1 MVHVSGVSIREI
13 QYKDFG
19 RALEISNGIVNLVV
33 TLDLGP
39 RILRYGFE
47 KGINHFSDRATTE
60 MKVGEET
67 WRILGGHRLWHSP
80 EAFPRTYM
88 PDNSEVHWEAL
99 QGGVKLVQKV
109 EPWVQTQKELEIYL
123 DENSSEVKV
132 VHRIKNK
139 NAWPIKLSSW
149 AVSIMD
155 KGGLE
160 IIPIPDRATGY
171 LPNKNLSLWA
181 YSKMND
187 SRVYW
192 GDKYIT
198 LKLDATIDHPF
209 KVGIN
214 NEEAWAAYINH
225 GELFLLNYD
234 HDISAIYPD
243 GGVSY
248 ETFTYLDVLEMET
261 LSPIKDIESEESV
274 AHVEYWSLHKGINI
288 PENEE
293 EIDLIVE
300 KYVKKG

>member
-1 MVHVSGVSIREI
+1 MGRVTTREI
-13 QYKDFG
+13 QYKTFG
-19 RALEISNGIVNLVV
+19 RALEISNGIINLVV

-47 KGINHFSDRATTE
+47 EGINHFSDRATTE
-60 MKVGEET
+60 MRVGEET

-88 PDNSEVHWEAL
+88 PDNNEVRWEAF

-109 EPWVQTQKELEIYL
+109 EPWVQTQKELELYL
-123 DENSSEVKV
+123 NENSSEVKII
-132 VHRIKNK
+132 HRIMNK

-160 IIPIPDRATGY
+160 IIPVSDRATGY
-171 LPNKNLSLWA
+171 LPNKNISLWA

-198 LKLDATIDHPF
+198 LKLDETIDHPF

-214 NEEAWAAYINH
+214 NEKAWAAYINH
-225 GELFLLNYD
+225 GELFVLKHE
-234 HDISAIYPD
+234 HDINATYPD

-261 LSPIKDIESEESV
+261 LSPMKEIEPEGSV
-274 AHVEYWSLHKGINI
+274 VHVEYWSLYKGINI
-288 PENEE
+288 PEKEE
-293 EIDLIVE
+293 QIDLIVE
-300 KYVKKG
+300 KYLKKG